1 LRTALRFLSLILI
14 VTGIV
19 LLGADVL
26 TSLDQGGAITVRST
40 EEVWTILNAGSLVAF
55 KAWVQHSAPW
65 ASGAAQAMLNVWGWA
80 LTGIP
85 GVVLAFVPGRPEI
98 ARQQRN

>member
-1 LRTALRFLSLILI
+1 LRTALRFLSLVLI

-26 TSLDQGGAITVRST
+26 TSLDQGGQITVRST
-40 EEVWTILNAGSLVAF
+40 EDVWTILNPASLAAF
-55 KAWVQHSAPW
+55 KAWALQSAPW
-65 ASGAAQAMLNVWGWA
+65 AFGFVQAMLRVWGWA

-85 GVVLAFVPGRPEI
+85 GVVLAFVPGRPE
-98 ARQQRN
+98 AA

>member
-14 VTGIV
+14 VAGIV

-40 EEVWTILNAGSLVAF
+40 EQVWTILSPGTLAAF
-55 KAWVQHSAPW
+55 KAWVQQSAPW
-65 ASGAAQAMLNVWGWA
+65 AAGAAQAMLNVWGWA

-85 GVVLAFVPGRPEI
+85 GVVLAFVPGRPE
-98 ARQQRN
+98 AA

>member
-1 LRTALRFLSLILI
+1 MRTALRFISLILI

-40 EEVWTILNAGSLVAF
+40 EDVWTILNPGSLGAF
-55 KAWVQHSAPW
+55 KTWVQHSAPW
-65 ASGAAQAMLNVWGWA
+65 ALGITQAMLRVWGWA

-85 GVVLAFVPGRPEI
+85 GVVLAFVPGRPE
-98 ARQQRN
+98 AA